1 MSWNVEHEVY
11 RLNSLEN
18 TPTFGSSVST
28 KREIL
33 RQTVLETETKYRSIF
48 ENAPVGIFQAT
59 NNGKYLIANPA
70 LARIYGYE
78 SPSELM
84 ASVTN
89 IKEQLYVDPNRHI
102 DLINLLQERNVV
114 YRFESQIYRK
124 DGSAIWIS
132 ENVRAIYDSN
142 GQLLSY
148 EGSVEEITERKYSE
162 EMMQAKLAKEKE
174 INEMKSRFLSM
185 VCHDLRT
192 FLTIIITTSDL
203 LKLHGNKFTAKN
215 RGQYFEKI
223 TSTVK
228 SMNELLEGFLA
239 ISKAECGKKT
249 TRIAPFELQSFCKSI
264 WQDVQTITNTTHRL
278 AFINTCQNVTLVS
291 DQTLLRQIL
300 MNLLLNAVKYSPQ
313 DSTIYF
319 DLSCQKNQITF
330 CIKDEGV
337 GIPQEDREHL
347 FEVFHRAS
355 NVLNFSGTGL
365 GMAIVKRGVELYG
378 GKILVESEVGCGTT
392 FTVILPTI
400 CTKLPMSEWD
410 NKIFCVCEESHH
422 SHHNCNH

>member
-1 MSWNVEHEVY
+1 MSWNVENEVY
-11 RLNSLEN
+11 SIEPLQNKPKFASR
-18 TPTFGSSVST
+18 VSA
-28 KREIL
+28 KREML
-33 RQTVLETETKYRSIF
+33 EQTLLETETKYRSIF
-48 ENAPVGIFQAT
+48 ENALVGIFQAT

-78 SPSELM
+78 SPSEFM
-84 ASVTN
+84 ATVTN
-89 IKEQLYVDPNRHI
+89 IKEQLYVDQNRHI
-102 DLINLLQERNVV
+102 ELMNLLQARNVV
-114 YRFESQIYRK
+114 CRFESQVYRK
-124 DGSAIWIS
+124 DGSTIWIS
-132 ENVRAIYDSN
+132 ENARAIYDSN

-162 EMMQAKLAKEKE
+162 EMMHAKLAKEKE

-203 LKLHGNKFTAKN
+203 LKLHGNKFTPKD
-215 RGQYFEKI
+215 RGQYFDKI
-223 TSTVK
+223 TVTVK
-228 SMNELLEGFLA
+228 NMNELLEGFLA

-249 TRIAPFELQSFCKSI
+249 TQIAPFELQSFCQAI
-264 WQDVQTITNTTHRL
+264 WQDVQTITKTTHKL
-278 AFINTCQNVTLVS
+278 AFISTCENVTLVS
-291 DQTLLRQIL
+291 EKTLIRQIL

-313 DSTIYF
+313 DTTVYF

-330 CIKDEGV
+330 RIKDEGV

-400 CTKLPMSEWD
+400 CTKLATSEWE
-410 NKIFCVCEESHH
+410 NKIFCVCDESHH

>member
-1 MSWNVEHEVY
+1 MSWNVEHEV
-11 RLNSLEN
+11 SSIVPLE
-18 TPTFGSSVST
+18 TTLEFTSSVSA
-28 KREIL
+28 KREML
-33 RQTVLETETKYRSIF
+33 EQTLLETETKYRSIF
-48 ENAPVGIFQAT
+48 ENALVGIFQAT

-78 SPSELM
+78 SPSEFM
-84 ASVTN
+84 ATVTN
-89 IKEQLYVDPNRHI
+89 IKAQLYVDPNRHI
-102 DLINLLQERNVV
+102 ELMNLLQAHNVV
-114 YRFESQIYRK
+114 CRFESQVYRK
-124 DGSAIWIS
+124 DGSTIWIS
-132 ENVRAIYDSN
+132 ENARAIYDSN
-142 GQLLSY
+142 GQLVSY

-162 EMMQAKLAKEKE
+162 EMMHAKLAKEKE

-203 LKLHGNKFTAKN
+203 LKLHGNKLTAKD
-215 RGQYFEKI
+215 RGQYFDKI
-223 TSTVK
+223 TVTVK

-239 ISKAECGKKT
+239 ISKAECGKKIT
-249 TRIAPFELQSFCKSI
+249 QIAPFELKSFCQTI
-264 WQDVQTITNTTHRL
+264 WQDVQTITKTTHRL
-278 AFINTCQNVTLVS
+278 AFISTCENVTLVS
-291 DQTLLRQIL
+291 EKTLIRQIL

-313 DSTIYF
+313 DTTVYF

-400 CTKLPMSEWD
+400 CTKLATSEWE
-410 NKIFCVCEESHH
+410 NKIFCVCDESHH

>member
-11 RLNSLEN
+11 STQALEI
-18 TPTFGSSVST
+18 TPEFASSVST

-33 RQTVLETETKYRSIF
+33 EQTLLETEIKYRSLF
-48 ENAPVGIFQAT
+48 ENALVGIFQAT
-59 NNGKYLIANPA
+59 NNGKYLIANPT

-78 SPSELM
+78 SPSEFI
-84 ASVTN
+84 ATVTD

-102 DLINLLQERNVV
+102 ELMNLLQDCNVV
-114 YRFESQIYRK
+114 YRFESQVYRK

-162 EMMQAKLAKEKE
+162 EMMHAKLAKEKE
-174 INEMKSRFLSM
+174 INEIKSRFLSM

-203 LKLHGNKFTAKN
+203 LKLHGNKFTAKD
-215 RGQYFEKI
+215 RRQYFEKI
-223 TSTVK
+223 TVTVK

-249 TRIAPFELQSFCKSI
+249 TRIPPFELKSFCQAI
-264 WQDVQTITNTTHRL
+264 WQDVQTITKTTHRL
-278 AFINTCQNVTLVS
+278 AFISTCQNVTLVS
-291 DQTLLRQIL
+291 EKTLLRQIL

-319 DLSCQKNQITF
+319 DLSCQKNQISF
-330 CIKDEGV
+330 RIKDEGV

-378 GKILVESEVGCGTT
+378 GTILVESEVGCGTT

-400 CTKLPMSEWD
+400 CTKLATSEWE
-410 NKIFCVCEESHH
+410 NKIFCVCDESYH
-422 SHHNCNH
+422 SHHHCNH